1 MSDPISTPLI
11 AKLMSGLGGLI
22 GGVSFMA
29 FYKPCN
35 VWDAAIRS
43 GLSVMTA
50 IVFSPV
56 LLDWINWA
64 PTTDNMMAASVVV
77 GFGAWSILSFTA
89 HTLIGLQDEKVEL
102 KLPKSLFKKQ
112 D

>member
-1 MSDPISTPLI
+1 M
-11 AKLMSGLGGLI
+11 AKLMTGLGGLI

-35 VWDAAIRS
+35 VWDAAVRS

-56 LLDWINWA
+56 LIEWLNWN
-64 PTTDNMMAASVVV
+64 PTSDNMIAASVVV

-89 HTLIGLQDEKVEL
+89 HTLVGLQDEKVEL
-102 KLPKSLFKKQ
+102 KLPKSVFKKQ

>member
-1 MSDPISTPLI
+1 M
-11 AKLMSGLGGLI
+11 AKLMSGLGGLV

-29 FYKPCN
+29 FYKPSN

-50 IVFSPV
+50 IVFAPV

-64 PTTDNMMAASVVV
+64 PNSDNVIAASVVT
-77 GFGAWSILSFTA
+77 GFGAWSILSFAA
-89 HTLIGLQDEKVEL
+89 HTLMGLQDEKVEL
-102 KLPKSLFKKQ
+102 KLPESIFKQK

>member
-1 MSDPISTPLI
+1 MSDPISTPLM
-11 AKLMSGLGGLI
+11 AKLMTGLGGLI

-29 FYKPCN
+29 FYRPCN

-56 LLDWINWA
+56 LLDWIKWA

>member
-35 VWDAAIRS
+35 VWDAAVRS
-43 GLSVMTA
+43 GLSVMAA

-56 LLDWINWA
+56 LIEWLNWK
-64 PTTDNMMAASVVV
+64 PTSDNMIAASVVI

-89 HTLIGLQDEKVEL
+89 HTLVGLQDEKVEL
-102 KLPKSLFKKQ
+102 KLPKSVFKKQ